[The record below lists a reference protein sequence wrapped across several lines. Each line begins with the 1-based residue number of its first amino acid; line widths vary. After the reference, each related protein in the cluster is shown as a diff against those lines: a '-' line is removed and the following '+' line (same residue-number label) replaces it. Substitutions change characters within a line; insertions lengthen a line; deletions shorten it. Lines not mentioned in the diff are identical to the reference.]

1 MPVTIDQIK
10 ALREETGAGVMDCR
24 SALEQADGDFEAA
37 RLALREKGIATA
49 SKRAGRATSQG
60 LIESYIHS
68 GRIGVLVDLRCETDF
83 VARTESF
90 KELAHDI
97 AMQVASMNPA
107 VVSADQLGDDPD
119 PDATAL
125 LDQDFIRDP
134 SQTIADRINDT
145 IASIG
150 EKVEVAR
157 FVRYEMGE

>member
-10 ALREETGAGVMDCR
+10 ELRAETGAGVMDCR
-24 SALEQADGDFEAA
+24 QALTEANGDMEQA

-49 SKRAGRATSQG
+49 AKRADRAAGQG
-60 LIESYIHS
+60 LIHSYIHG

-83 VARTESF
+83 VAKTDQF

-97 AMQVASMNPA
+97 AMQIASMNPA
-107 VVSADQLGDDPD
+107 AVSAEQMPA
-119 PDATAL
+119 DAEPEAVAL
-125 LDQDFIRDP
+125 LDQEFIRDG
-134 SQTIADRINDT
+134 SQTISDRINDV

-157 FVRYEMGE
+157 FIRYEMGE